1 MGLHGPRSRR
11 ASRGS
16 GPRTLKPRS
25 RTRRSHGGTPRAAG
39 GSRGGCTE
47 LVNSPEYGLLAQ
59 VTPEQTI
66 QTLMGKDVEPR
77 FKLIMERAPKI
88 DDVDV

>member
-1 MGLHGPRSRR
+1 MPEARSRS
-11 ASRGS
+11 ASATQRRPRRGCFS
-16 GPRTLKPRS
+16 ATTHSALLRLAIADDG
-25 RTRRSHGGTPRAAG
+25 AA
-39 GSRGGCTE
+39 
-47 LVNSPEYGLLAQ
+47 
-59 VTPEQTI
+59 EQAI

>member
-1 MGLHGPRSRR
+1 LAIADDG
-11 ASRGS
+11 
-16 GPRTLKPRS
+16 
-25 RTRRSHGGTPRAAG
+25 AA
-39 GSRGGCTE
+39 
-47 LVNSPEYGLLAQ
+47 
-59 VTPEQTI
+59 EQAI